1 MTTVGKSINRLK
13 SEAGADSAVEA
24 LTAAATTAAVGA
36 EGPRVFGIVLRRQPV
51 AGVLLQAPITIS
63 TYSSTNHLQP
73 LIA

>member
-24 LTAAATTAAVGA
+24 LTAAGTTGA
-36 EGPRVFGIVLRRQPV
+36 EGAEVPRAVGIVLRRQPV
-51 AGVLLQAPITIS
+51 VVVLLQAPITIS
-63 TYSSTNHLQP
+63 TYSTNHLQP